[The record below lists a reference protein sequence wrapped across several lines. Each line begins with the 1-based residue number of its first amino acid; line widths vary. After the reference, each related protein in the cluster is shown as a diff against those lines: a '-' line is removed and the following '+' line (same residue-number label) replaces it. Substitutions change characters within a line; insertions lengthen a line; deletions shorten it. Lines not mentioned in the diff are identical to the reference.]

1 MALKLLG
8 KNRQKAKEE
17 EGDNSI
23 DTTESTQSKSPSKH
37 HRRSF
42 NIFNIKIIEIVT
54 VHLTIHLNLEEW

>member
-8 KNRQKAKEE
+8 KIVKSKEE

-23 DTTESTQSKSPSKH
+23 DTTESTKAN
-37 HRRSF
+37 RRQ
-42 NIFNIKIIEIVT
+42 NIIDGRLIFFNIKIIEIVT